1 MRKKPQKWNSH
12 QSNAF
17 AASNSCERHPVRCP
31 SPFYLMPVFQFV
43 VREVELKDVGAEGS
57 DLVLVPGTGDATAV
71 EHQHTGQVQ
80 AVWHR
85 EKQKMPLLSTALE
98 RQNPAPNM
106 DATASKRNLA
116 AMSEFTSISG

>member
-1 MRKKPQKWNSH
+1 MH
-12 QSNAF
+12 LQSVIAVK
-17 AASNSCERHPVRCP
+17 RYPVRCP

-43 VREVELKDVGAEGS
+43 VREVELKDVGAEGG

-85 EKQKMPLLSTALE
+85 EKQKLPLLSTALE
-98 RQNPAPNM
+98 LQNPAPHM
-106 DATASKRNLA
+106 DVTASRRNPA
-116 AMSEFTSISG
+116 VMSEFTPMSGETRIL